1 MLSREQGTVGASPR
15 EPRPR
20 PLAATPI
27 KLHTVLLADINH
39 FVSRHRRIT
48 ALAGVIVVF
57 GVAALNAHAAL
68 PEHHDDHGKATMCI
82 AALSI
87 AVLAAVGFCTKRS
100 FGLRVRVGWTPLLR
114 ALSSVTVDVSRVRA
128 RAGPPAPT
136 VLRL

>member
-1 MLSREQGTVGASPR
+1 M
-15 EPRPR
+15 
-20 PLAATPI
+20 
-27 KLHTVLLADINH
+27 LLADVNRI
-39 FVSRHRRIT
+39 VSRHRRIA
-48 ALAGVIVVF
+48 ALAGVLVVL

-87 AVLAAVGFCTKRS
+87 AVLAAVGFCAKRS
-100 FGLRVRVGWTPLLR
+100 FGLRMHRSWTPLLLR
-114 ALSSVTVDVSRVRA
+114 ALSSVTVDVARVRA